1 MLIIQNSTAPGNI
14 RHAIVDLVGQNTT
27 ELRVASAYV
36 TRSGSNILLDAVV
49 NSLGVEAFSAIPKLL
64 VTSFDFGLT
73 EPQVLRDWLDLDN
86 VSVLVAGTQ
95 GLGHGSLIPSR
106 AFHPK
111 MYAFRKKDNTFSLL
125 IGSANLTGRGFSVN
139 AEVAWSQ
146 ESVPS
151 GEVVSA
157 FTRTGFETVSLS
169 NELLTTYEALRQQ
182 QPQPSAVGP
191 EAEPVEPPASVI
203 DSDLPLF
210 RTVIETGA
218 INPGDYNAMWIQGEG
233 LQGGSQNQL
242 ELPRGG
248 HTFFGFHFN
257 QYDYPHNLTI
267 GQPPLR
273 SAARVWNDRPLT
285 WHGNNR
291 MERLNLPTIA
301 QGGFKYADSAVM
313 FRRLPDG
320 SFELI
325 VTPWESDLAR
335 SWRQASAQ
343 SQLLFRLGTIATN
356 RIVGLI

>member
-36 TRSGSNILLDAVV
+36 TRSGSNILLDAVA
-49 NSLGVEAFSAIPKLL
+49 NSLGGEAFAAIPKLL
-64 VTSFDFGLT
+64 ITSFDFGFT
-73 EPQVLRDWLDLDN
+73 EPQALRDWLDLDN
-86 VSVLVAGTQ
+86 ASVLVAGTQ
-95 GLGHGSLIPSR
+95 RLEHGSLIPSR

-111 MYAFRKKDNTFSLL
+111 MYAFGKNDDTFNLL
-125 IGSANLTGRGFSVN
+125 IGSANLTGRGLSVN
-139 AEVAWSQ
+139 SEVAWTQ
-146 ESVPS
+146 QSVAS

-157 FTRTGFETVSLS
+157 FTRTGHETMALS
-169 NELLTTYEALRQQ
+169 NELLATYEATRQQ
-182 QPQPSAVGP
+182 RPQPGAVGP
-191 EAEPVEPPASVI
+191 EAEPVEPPAPII
-203 DSDLPLF
+203 DGDLPLF

-218 INPGDYNAMWIQGEG
+218 VNPGDHNAMWIQGEG

-267 GQPPLR
+267 GHPPLR

-301 QGGFKYADSAVM
+301 QGGFNYADSAVM

-343 SQLLFRLGTIATN
+343 SELLFRLGTIATN